1 MGRNHLL
8 PTLFWLVT
16 ASLAGAQ
23 ENPGEKKANAAV
35 IELLEDETAFL
46 IDHLDN
52 HRAPDASVA
61 DRSERGAFAGE
72 SCLIVTA
79 FQRFNSRLPGWSFII
94 TKVPE
99 PGQYRYLRFAWK
111 RTEAPGIML
120 QIHAK
125 PNAWHR
131 YYAGTL
137 SEQTM
142 SWGAMTRVENSAPR
156 KWELVTRDL
165 FADFGPMTI
174 TGIGFSALDG
184 PGVAYYDHIY
194 LGRTIE
200 DLDRVTAAKKNRVT
214 EPEAAPEPVPDV
226 SPRRPWLFWAIVGL
240 VSISLVG
247 FLCLTFVM
255 WLRKS
260 KAGEKETL
268 DNPGGKPSP
277 RKSASAKTGKSHPKS
292 PET

>member
-1 MGRNHLL
+1 MGRHHLL
-8 PTLFWLVT
+8 PTFFWLIM
-16 ASLAGAQ
+16 ASIAGAQ

-46 IDHLDN
+46 IEHLDN
-52 HRAPDASVA
+52 HGAPDASVVE
-61 DRSERGAFAGE
+61 RSEQGAFAGT
-72 SCLIVTA
+72 SCLTVTA
-79 FQRFNSRLPGWSFII
+79 FQRFNSRLPGWNYRIA
-94 TKVPE
+94 KDPE
-99 PGQYRYLRFAWK
+99 PGQYRYLRFAWR

-137 SEQTM
+137 SEQTL
-142 SWGAMTRVENSAPR
+142 SWGAMTRVANSAPR

-165 FADFGPMTI
+165 FTDFGPMTI

-200 DLDRVTAAKKNRVT
+200 DLDRVTAAKKNKVT
-214 EPEAAPEPVPDV
+214 EPESAPEQAPDLAA
-226 SPRRPWLFWAIVGL
+226 RRPWLFWAIVGL
-240 VSISLVG
+240 VLISLVG
-247 FLCLTFVM
+247 FLCLTLVM

-260 KAGEKETL
+260 KTSDKGPPDKP
-268 DNPGGKPSP
+268 DGNPSP
-277 RKSASAKTGKSHPKS
+277 RKSASAKTRTSHPKS